1 MRTTLCRRSFAAGAV
16 TALKNLGAQLL
27 VIIVFGASAIAF
39 GAGVANAE
47 HGRIGP
53 WPGDGYGFGPYV
65 VAPEP
70 TNASEE
76 EPASSDDATWPPT
89 GASWPP
95 GGSRGD
101 SGGSTTPIVMPDHQS
116 STAPAASAE

>member
-1 MRTTLCRRSFAAGAV
+1 MRITLCCRSFLAGV
-16 TALKNLGAQLL
+16 L
-27 VIIVFGASAIAF
+27 VSLVLAASAIAF

-53 WPGDGYGFGPYV
+53 WPGDGYGFGPYI

-89 GASWPP
+89 GPSWPP
-95 GGSRGD
+95 GGSSGD
-101 SGGSTTPIVMPDHQS
+101 SAGSATPIVMPHHQP
-116 STAPAASAE
+116 STTPAATAE